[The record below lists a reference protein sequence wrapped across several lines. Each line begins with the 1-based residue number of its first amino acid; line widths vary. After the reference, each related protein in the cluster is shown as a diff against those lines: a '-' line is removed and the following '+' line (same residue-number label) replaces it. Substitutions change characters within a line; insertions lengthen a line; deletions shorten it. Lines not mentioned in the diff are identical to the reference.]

1 MTAPDLPG
9 RPRTAHRAAAGS
21 PVPAPSSP
29 FCRPSPVPSPR
40 SARPL
45 DAAAAELSQLESRS
59 AHGRS

>member
-9 RPRTAHRAAAGS
+9 RPRAAHRTAAGA

-29 FCRPSPVPSPR
+29 FSPFCLPSPVPSPR

-45 DAAAAELSQLESRS
+45 DAAAA
-59 AHGRS
+59 

>member
-9 RPRTAHRAAAGS
+9 RPRAAHRTAGV

-29 FCRPSPVPSPR
+29 FSPFWLPSPVPSPR

-45 DAAAAELSQLESRS
+45 DAAAA
-59 AHGRS
+59 